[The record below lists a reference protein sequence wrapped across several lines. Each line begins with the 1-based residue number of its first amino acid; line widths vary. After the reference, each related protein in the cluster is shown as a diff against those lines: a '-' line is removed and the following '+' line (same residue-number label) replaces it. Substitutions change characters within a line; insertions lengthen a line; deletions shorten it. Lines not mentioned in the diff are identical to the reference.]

1 MCIFTI
7 GDKLMN
13 KIIKSILLSALALPM
28 ASVSAFESA
37 SQERSM
43 HIAEQKRA
51 LALSFAKNYTA
62 LKPSILASTSR
73 YDLIVEPAE
82 LVLNN
87 QAISNL
93 KQVEANIRE
102 AKGLPKNSHSI
113 TQLRVADSSMLNSLM
128 SETPLFAWAPAGNEK
143 SWQFIE
149 AFDTQ
154 GNTFHLPVNELPKRP
169 VLIVELDNKQALSE
183 GISVLKKTLKPF
195 SSSPKQAFES
205 SIQSS
210 INPIQTSV
218 LKSIHLQDDEEPWI
232 SGKAEVY
239 SIVTGVSPYRDEP
252 VLDIVDMPYLD
263 YDGTTYNPNQ
273 IIIYWDRYRWQAADI
288 LMMEQDD
295 NTNYKELASR
305 LLDVATEI
313 LKAIPDPEVQ
323 GYAIIPQ
330 LTNKVLAAMPDSWF
344 TNDDDYV
351 DVYYTLFE
359 GQRYSNHKGAS
370 SNATITLE
378 PLTIQPR

>member
-1 MCIFTI
+1 
-7 GDKLMN
+7 MN
-13 KIIKSILLSALALPM
+13 KKIKSLLLSALALPF
-28 ASVSAFESA
+28 VSAAAMETT
-37 SQERSM
+37 SQERSAQ
-43 HIAEQKRA
+43 IAEQKRA
-51 LALSFAKNYTA
+51 LALSFAENYA
-62 LKPSILASTSR
+62 RLKPSILASTSS
-73 YDLIVEPAE
+73 YDLTIETSE
-82 LVLNN
+82 LSLANKEI
-87 QAISNL
+87 QTL
-93 KQVEANIRE
+93 KQVETRIRSV
-102 AKGLPKNSHSI
+102 KGLPYNPSSI

-154 GNTFHLPVNELPKRP
+154 GNTYHLPVNELPERP

-183 GISVLKKTLKPF
+183 GISVLKKALKPF
-195 SSSPKQAFES
+195 SSEPKLALNS
-205 SIQSS
+205 TTQSTT
-210 INPIQTSV
+210 NPIQTSV
-218 LKSIHLQDDEEPWI
+218 LKSIHLQDDEEPWV

-239 SIVTGVSPYRDEP
+239 SIVTGVSPSRDEP

-351 DVYYTLFE
+351 DVYHTLFE

>member
-1 MCIFTI
+1 
-7 GDKLMN
+7 MN
-13 KIIKSILLSALALPM
+13 KKIKSLLLSALALPF
-28 ASVSAFESA
+28 VSAAAMETT
-37 SQERSM
+37 SQERSVQ
-43 HIAEQKRA
+43 IAEQKRA
-51 LALSFAKNYTA
+51 LALSFAENYA
-62 LKPSILASTSR
+62 RLKPSILASTSS
-73 YDLIVEPAE
+73 YNLTIETSE
-82 LVLNN
+82 LSLANKE
-87 QAISNL
+87 IHTL
-93 KQVEANIRE
+93 KQVETRIRS
-102 AKGLPKNSHSI
+102 AKGLPHNPSSI
-113 TQLRVADSSMLNSLM
+113 TQLRVADSSMLNSLI

-154 GNTFHLPVNELPKRP
+154 GNTYHLSVNELPERP

-183 GISVLKKTLKPF
+183 GISVLKKALKPF
-195 SSSPKQAFES
+195 SSEPKLTLNS
-205 SIQSS
+205 TTQSTT
-210 INPIQTSV
+210 NPIQTSV
-218 LKSIHLQDDEEPWI
+218 LKSIHLQDDEEPWV

-239 SIVTGVSPYRDEP
+239 SIVTGVSPSRDEP

>member
-1 MCIFTI
+1 
-7 GDKLMN
+7 MN
-13 KIIKSILLSALALPM
+13 KKIKSLLLSALALPF
-28 ASVSAFESA
+28 VSAAAMETT
-37 SQERSM
+37 SQERSVQ
-43 HIAEQKRA
+43 IAEQKRA
-51 LALSFAKNYTA
+51 LALSFAENYA
-62 LKPSILASTSR
+62 KLKPSILASTSS
-73 YDLIVEPAE
+73 YDLTIETSE
-82 LVLNN
+82 LSLANKEI
-87 QAISNL
+87 QTL
-93 KQVEANIRE
+93 KQVETRIRS
-102 AKGLPKNSHSI
+102 AKGLPHNPSSI

-154 GNTFHLPVNELPKRP
+154 GNTYHLPVNELPERP

-183 GISVLKKTLKPF
+183 GISVLKKALKPF
-195 SSSPKQAFES
+195 SSEPKLTLNS
-205 SIQSS
+205 TTQSTTNS
-210 INPIQTSV
+210 IQTSV
-218 LKSIHLQDDEEPWI
+218 LKSIHLQNDEEPWV

-239 SIVTGVSPYRDEP
+239 SIVTGVSPSRDEP

>member
-1 MCIFTI
+1 
-7 GDKLMN
+7 MN
-13 KIIKSILLSALALPM
+13 KKIKSLLLSALALPF
-28 ASVSAFESA
+28 VSAAAMETT
-37 SQERSM
+37 SQERSVQ
-43 HIAEQKRA
+43 IAEQKRA
-51 LALSFAKNYTA
+51 LALSFAENYA
-62 LKPSILASTSR
+62 RLKPSILASTSS
-73 YDLIVEPAE
+73 YDLTIETSE
-82 LVLNN
+82 LSLANKEI
-87 QAISNL
+87 QTL
-93 KQVEANIRE
+93 KQVETRIRS
-102 AKGLPKNSHSI
+102 AKGLPHNPSSI

-154 GNTFHLPVNELPKRP
+154 GNTYHLPVNELPERP

-183 GISVLKKTLKPF
+183 GISVLKKALKPF
-195 SSSPKQAFES
+195 SSEPKLALNS
-205 SIQSS
+205 TTQSTT
-210 INPIQTSV
+210 NPIQTSV
-218 LKSIHLQDDEEPWI
+218 LKSIHLQDDEEPWV

-239 SIVTGVSPYRDEP
+239 SIVTGVSPSRDEP

>member
-1 MCIFTI
+1 
-7 GDKLMN
+7 MN
-13 KIIKSILLSALALPM
+13 KKIKSLLLSALALPF
-28 ASVSAFESA
+28 VSAAAMETT
-37 SQERSM
+37 SQERSVQ
-43 HIAEQKRA
+43 IAEQKRA
-51 LALSFAKNYTA
+51 LALSFAENYA
-62 LKPSILASTSR
+62 RLKPSILASTSS
-73 YDLIVEPAE
+73 YDLTIETSE
-82 LVLNN
+82 LSLANKEI
-87 QAISNL
+87 QTL
-93 KQVEANIRE
+93 KQVETRIRSV
-102 AKGLPKNSHSI
+102 KGLPYNPSSI

-154 GNTFHLPVNELPKRP
+154 GNTYHLPVNELPERP

-183 GISVLKKTLKPF
+183 GISVLKKALKPF
-195 SSSPKQAFES
+195 SSEPKLALNS
-205 SIQSS
+205 TTQSTT
-210 INPIQTSV
+210 NPIQTSV
-218 LKSIHLQDDEEPWI
+218 LKSIHLQDDEEPWV

-239 SIVTGVSPYRDEP
+239 SIVTGVSPSRDEP

>member
-1 MCIFTI
+1 
-7 GDKLMN
+7 MN
-13 KIIKSILLSALALPM
+13 KKIKSLLLSALALPF
-28 ASVSAFESA
+28 VSAAAMETT
-37 SQERSM
+37 SQERSVQ
-43 HIAEQKRA
+43 IAEQKRA
-51 LALSFAKNYTA
+51 LALSFAENYA
-62 LKPSILASTSR
+62 RLKPSILASTSS
-73 YDLIVEPAE
+73 YDLTIETSE
-82 LVLNN
+82 LSLANKEI
-87 QAISNL
+87 QTL
-93 KQVEANIRE
+93 KQVETRIRSV
-102 AKGLPKNSHSI
+102 KGLPYNPSSI

-154 GNTFHLPVNELPKRP
+154 GNTYHLPVNEPPERP

-183 GISVLKKTLKPF
+183 GISVLKKALKPF
-195 SSSPKQAFES
+195 SSEPKLALNS
-205 SIQSS
+205 TTQSTT
-210 INPIQTSV
+210 NPIQTSV
-218 LKSIHLQDDEEPWI
+218 LKSIHLQDDEEPWV

-239 SIVTGVSPYRDEP
+239 SIVTGVSPSRDEP

>member
-1 MCIFTI
+1 
-7 GDKLMN
+7 MN
-13 KIIKSILLSALALPM
+13 KKIKSLLLSALALPF
-28 ASVSAFESA
+28 VSAAAIETT
-37 SQERSM
+37 SQERSVQ
-43 HIAEQKRA
+43 IAEQKRA
-51 LALSFAKNYTA
+51 LALSFAESYA
-62 LKPSILASTSR
+62 RLKPSILASTSS
-73 YDLIVEPAE
+73 YDLTIETSE
-82 LVLNN
+82 LSLANKEI
-87 QAISNL
+87 QTL
-93 KQVEANIRE
+93 KQVETRIRS
-102 AKGLPKNSHSI
+102 AKGLPYNPSSI

-154 GNTFHLPVNELPKRP
+154 GNTYHLPVNELPERP

-183 GISVLKKTLKPF
+183 GISVLKKALKPF
-195 SSSPKQAFES
+195 SSEPKLALNS
-205 SIQSS
+205 TTQSTT
-210 INPIQTSV
+210 NPIQTSV
-218 LKSIHLQDDEEPWI
+218 LKSIHLQDDEEPWV

-239 SIVTGVSPYRDEP
+239 SIVTGVSPSRDEP

>member
-1 MCIFTI
+1 
-7 GDKLMN
+7 MN
-13 KIIKSILLSALALPM
+13 IIIKSILLSALALHLVNVE
-28 ASVSAFESA
+28 ALEVNN
-37 SQERSM
+37 QERSTL
-43 HIAEQKRA
+43 IAEQKRA
-51 LALSFAKNYTA
+51 LARSFAKSYTT
-62 LKPSILASTSR
+62 LKPSILETTSR
-73 YDLIVEPAE
+73 YDLTVETSALE
-82 LVLNN
+82 LTSLELHE
-87 QAISNL
+87 L
-93 KQVEANIRE
+93 KQAETNIRS
-102 AKGLPKNSHSI
+102 AKGLPQNNNTI
-113 TQLRVADSSMLNSLM
+113 TQLRVADPSMLDKLVQN
-128 SETPLFAWAPAGNEK
+128 EPLFAWAPAGNEK

-149 AFDTQ
+149 AYDTQ
-154 GNTFHLPVNELPKRP
+154 GNIHHLPVNELPKQA
-169 VLIVELDNKQALSE
+169 VLIVELDNKQVLSE
-183 GISVLKKTLKPF
+183 GISVLKKALKPF
-195 SSSPKQAFES
+195 SSTPKLAVDSATQSATSPIK
-205 SIQSS
+205 
-210 INPIQTSV
+210 TSV
-218 LKSIHLQDDEEPWI
+218 LRSIHLQNDEEPWI

-239 SIVTGVSPYRDEP
+239 SIVTGVSPSRDEP

-273 IIIYWDRYRWQAADI
+273 IMIYWDRYRWQAADI

-359 GQRYSNHKGAS
+359 GQRYANYKGAS

>member
-1 MCIFTI
+1 M
-7 GDKLMN
+7 
-13 KIIKSILLSALALPM
+13 
-28 ASVSAFESA
+28 
-37 SQERSM
+37 
-43 HIAEQKRA
+43 
-51 LALSFAKNYTA
+51 
-62 LKPSILASTSR
+62 
-73 YDLIVEPAE
+73 
-82 LVLNN
+82 
-87 QAISNL
+87 
-93 KQVEANIRE
+93 
-102 AKGLPKNSHSI
+102 
-113 TQLRVADSSMLNSLM
+113 
-128 SETPLFAWAPAGNEK
+128 
-143 SWQFIE
+143 
-149 AFDTQ
+149 
-154 GNTFHLPVNELPKRP
+154 
-169 VLIVELDNKQALSE
+169 
-183 GISVLKKTLKPF
+183 
-195 SSSPKQAFES
+195 
-205 SIQSS
+205 
-210 INPIQTSV
+210 

-239 SIVTGVSPYRDEP
+239 SIVTGVSPSRDEP

-330 LTNKVLAAMPDSWF
+330 LTNKILAAMPDSWF

>member
-1 MCIFTI
+1 
-7 GDKLMN
+7 MN
-13 KIIKSILLSALALPM
+13 KIIKSILLSALTLPM
-28 ASVSAFESA
+28 LSAAAFETTN
-37 SQERSM
+37 QERSM
-43 HIAEQKRA
+43 LIAEQKRA
-51 LALSFAKNYTA
+51 LAHSLATNYAK
-62 LKPSILASTSR
+62 LKPSILASTSA
-73 YDLIVEPAE
+73 YDLTVGTAE
-82 LVLNN
+82 LSFTSKELN
-87 QAISNL
+87 QL
-93 KQVEANIRE
+93 KQVEKTIRS
-102 AKGLPKNSHSI
+102 AKGLPHNNQLI
-113 TQLRVADSSMLNSLM
+113 TQLRIADESMFNSLI
-128 SETPLFAWAPAGNEK
+128 SETPLFAWAPAGSEK

-154 GNTFHLPVNELPKRP
+154 GNTYHLPVNELPERP

-183 GISVLKKTLKPF
+183 GISVLKKALKPF
-195 SSSPKQAFES
+195 SSEPKLALNS
-205 SIQSS
+205 TTQSTTS
-210 INPIQTSV
+210 PIQTSV

-239 SIVTGVSPYRDEP
+239 SIVTGVSPSRDEP
-252 VLDIVDMPYLD
+252 VLDILDMPYLD
-263 YDGTTYNPNQ
+263 YDGTTYHPNQ
-273 IIIYWDRYRWQAADI
+273 IIIYWDRYRWKAADI

-359 GQRYSNHKGAS
+359 GQHYSNHKGAS

>member
-1 MCIFTI
+1 
-7 GDKLMN
+7 MN
-13 KIIKSILLSALALPM
+13 KKIKSLLLSALALPF
-28 ASVSAFESA
+28 VSTAAMETT
-37 SQERSM
+37 SQERSVQ
-43 HIAEQKRA
+43 IAEQKRA
-51 LALSFAKNYTA
+51 LALSFAENYA
-62 LKPSILASTSR
+62 RLKPSILASTSS
-73 YDLIVEPAE
+73 YDLTIETSE
-82 LVLNN
+82 LSLANKEI
-87 QAISNL
+87 QAL
-93 KQVEANIRE
+93 KQVETRIRS
-102 AKGLPKNSHSI
+102 AKGLPHNPSSI

-154 GNTFHLPVNELPKRP
+154 GNTYHLPVNKLPERP

-183 GISVLKKTLKPF
+183 GISVLKKALKPF
-195 SSSPKQAFES
+195 SSEPKLALNS
-205 SIQSS
+205 TTQSTT
-210 INPIQTSV
+210 NPIQTSV
-218 LKSIHLQDDEEPWI
+218 LKSIHLQDDEEPWV

-239 SIVTGVSPYRDEP
+239 SIVTGVSPSRDEP